1 MGGGGGGVE
10 HGVLV
15 CQGGAEGGG
24 GRAGGGCSSRHLIVS
39 SCRQGKKF
47 REGYKG
53 GGQEVLVVV
62 PPAVGMG
69 VLLIVVRDGE
79 GAGIVSKE
87 DVLIVTV
94 RRRGE
99 TISGVYRRI
108 FGIDTGHKPGGRD
121 QERS

>member
-1 MGGGGGGVE
+1 M
-10 HGVLV
+10 LI
-15 CQGGAEGGG
+15 CRGGAEGGG
-24 GRAGGGCSSRHLIVS
+24 RHAGGGCSSRHLIVS

-69 VLLIVVRDGE
+69 VLSIVVRDGE

-99 TISGVYRRI
+99 TIGGVYRRI
-108 FGIDTGHKPGGRD
+108 FGIDAGHEPGGRD